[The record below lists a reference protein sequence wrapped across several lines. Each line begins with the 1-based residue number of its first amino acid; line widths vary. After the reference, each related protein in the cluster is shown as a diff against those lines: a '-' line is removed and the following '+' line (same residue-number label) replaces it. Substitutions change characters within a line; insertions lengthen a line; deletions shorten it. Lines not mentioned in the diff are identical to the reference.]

1 MNMKRKNIQ
10 ILSVYNVD
18 PRKMSES
25 LKTIKGLCFNEP
37 RVNENNFCEVEI
49 IGATPS
55 QWHSVMKLY

>member
-1 MNMKRKNIQ
+1 MKTRKNIQ

-18 PRKMSES
+18 PSKVAAS
-25 LKTIKGLCFNEP
+25 LKTIQGLRFNAP
-37 RVNENNFCEVEI
+37 RVNENNFCEVEV